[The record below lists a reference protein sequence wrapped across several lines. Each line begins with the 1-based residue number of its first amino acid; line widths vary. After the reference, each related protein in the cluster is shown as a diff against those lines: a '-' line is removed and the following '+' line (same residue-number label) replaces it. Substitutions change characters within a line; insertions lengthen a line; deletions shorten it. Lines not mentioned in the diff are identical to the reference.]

1 MLGFDLMLPPL
12 LRSYVHSELS
22 TSLLRPLLALST
34 LTGGLFF
41 FFYAMFVIQQ
51 NGIEVWNLSTWEST
65 FSNTVSK
72 KLNVFSQS
80 KVILWIYV
88 KLNVYHAAVTQNK
101 KKKKRKGNLGIPQI

>member
-51 NGIEVWNLSTWEST
+51 NGIEV
-65 FSNTVSK
+65 
-72 KLNVFSQS
+72 
-80 KVILWIYV
+80 
-88 KLNVYHAAVTQNK
+88 
-101 KKKKRKGNLGIPQI
+101 

>member
-41 FFYAMFVIQQ
+41 FFFNAMFVIQQ
-51 NGIEVWNLSTWEST
+51 NGIEV
-65 FSNTVSK
+65 
-72 KLNVFSQS
+72 
-80 KVILWIYV
+80 
-88 KLNVYHAAVTQNK
+88 
-101 KKKKRKGNLGIPQI
+101 